1 MQPRGF
7 DCKRIWFGP
16 KSGFY
21 KQQNEEYHHQHI
33 PTHSDVRKILWLL
46 GSPFFFESLES
57 YHMDPNIALRHG
69 HGSHDM
75 AQACEECEHGRR
87 FAETTC
93 RMAIWVSW
101 TGWYGSGECQVTC
114 ERGKLMFK
122 WAPFYERVW
131 TIGICKANSYWSL
144 YTVETSRNQLGDLAD
159 WGITLSLDVDDGYCI
174 GSLINHDQSTM
185 ASNQKLSDNPN
196 VKTMKLSRWS
206 RFTIITIIIISY
218 YGPLGLHQNRPWE
231 PLGESQ
237 LHHVGRRVWEPLVLF
252 SDVSWT
258 KLVQISPL

>member
-16 KSGFY
+16 KSGFLQAT
-21 KQQNEEYHHQHI
+21 KWGI
-33 PTHSDVRKILWLL
+33 PPPTHSDVRKILWLL
-46 GSPFFFESLES
+46 GSPCFFESLES
-57 YHMDPNIALRHG
+57 YG
-69 HGSHDM
+69 HGSQHCAMAMAAMTGDLRRLHVVWLSEYLGPGGTANRWMSGDM
-75 AQACEECEHGRR
+75 
-87 FAETTC
+87 
-93 RMAIWVSW
+93 W
-101 TGWYGSGECQVTC
+101 T
-114 ERGKLMFK
+114 LMFK
-122 WAPFYERVW
+122 WAPFYERLW

-206 RFTIITIIIISY
+206 RWSRFTIIIIIIIIISY

-231 PLGESQ
+231 PLGESK
-237 LHHVGRRVWEPLVLF
+237 LHHVGRRVFKLVLF
-252 SDVSWT
+252 SYVSWT